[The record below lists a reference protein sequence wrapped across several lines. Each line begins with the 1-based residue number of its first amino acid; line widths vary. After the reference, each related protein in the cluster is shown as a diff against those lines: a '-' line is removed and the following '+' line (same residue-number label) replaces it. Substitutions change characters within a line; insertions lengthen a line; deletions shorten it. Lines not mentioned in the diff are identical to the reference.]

1 MGSSG
6 LLRLAVAVFV
16 FSFLAGLAGCSSSS
30 PVHTTSFPVPA
41 SISITPAPDLS
52 MEVGTN
58 QAFSPTIQS
67 STKTAITEP
76 VSYQSSNT
84 AVVTVSASG
93 LACAGSWDSLSNPT
107 ICTPGPVGVAQ
118 VAATAQGVSSPPTT
132 VYVHQHIDKVVVSLL
147 PIQNQPPPPNPCF
160 SVGQTADYQAT
171 AFSNGVDITASVG
184 VFTWQTLATNVAT
197 LNASLPSLLPGQV
210 QVTAKI
216 PGLTSLFATI
226 GTANSLP
233 INFITCPVQS
243 IQLAVTTSTSTSKT
257 ITPTVFDSL
266 GTQITGVPLTWSSS
280 ETGSVTVSSSGGAT
294 GSTAGGGATIIAS
307 CTPPTCNTGFLPS
320 LPIYPENVVNMV
332 LPTTQSANA
341 TVYVSTTSCGTTDGC
356 ISTVVPITAP
366 ANTVGNFTPL
376 PATPNSLVF
385 NGQGSTAYLGT
396 NSGLLG
402 TVGLALLTTSTNSVN
417 QLVSVPGK
425 VLAVSPDGS
434 KVIISD
440 TSAEDGPNHVF
451 VLDTTTNTSPT
462 FQIAGATA
470 AAFSPDSLKANNVA
484 GSNLYIYSQVDGL
497 RTIVLPAPANDASF
511 LSEGAFAYVAGGAPS
526 SVTVWRTCDNGR
538 ADTIDSIQGLLATP
552 TFIQTLPGAAKLLP
566 SDSPNTF
573 HLLALAPPDI
583 DIISVNTTPSG
594 CTPPVIDGP
603 VAAFNLGQ
611 GNFVPK
617 QLIVSQDG
625 STAYMIASNL
635 SSILVFNIPAQ
646 TSSTITLVGDPIP
659 LSATLTP
666 DGTLLYVGANDGS
679 VHEVSTVAGG
689 DIHQITFPQGLCQN
703 TAGLPFPI
711 TCNPDLIAVKP

>member
-6 LLRLAVAVFV
+6 LLRLAVAVFI

-30 PVHTTSFPVPA
+30 PVHTTNYPVPA
-41 SISITPAPDLS
+41 SISITPAPYLS
-52 MEVGTN
+52 MEIGTN
-58 QAFSPTIQS
+58 QAFSPTVTS
-67 STKTAITEP
+67 STKTSITEP

-132 VYVHQHIDKVVVSLL
+132 VYVHQHIDQVVVSLL
-147 PIQNQPPPPNPCF
+147 PNQNQPPPPNPCF
-160 SVGQTADYQAT
+160 SVGQTANYQAT
-171 AFSNGVDITASVG
+171 AFSNGVDITSTVG
-184 VFTWQTLATNVAT
+184 VFTWQTLAANVAT
-197 LNASLPSLLPGQV
+197 LNASVPSLLPGQV

-243 IQLAVTTSTSTSKT
+243 IQLAVTTSTSTSET
-257 ITPTVFDSL
+257 ITPTVLDSL
-266 GTQITGVPLTWSSS
+266 GTQIVGVPLTWSSS
-280 ETGSVTVSSSGGAT
+280 EPGSVSVSSSGGAT
-294 GSTAGGGATIIAS
+294 GSTTGGGATIIAS

-332 LPTTQSANA
+332 LPTTQPANA

-376 PATPNSLVF
+376 PTTPNSLVF
-385 NGQGSTAYLGT
+385 NGDGSTGYLGT

-417 QLVSVPGK
+417 QLVTVPGK

-462 FQIAGATA
+462 FQITGATT
-470 AAFSPDSLKANNVA
+470 AAFSPDNLKAYIVA

-497 RTIVLPAPANDASF
+497 RTIALPAPANAASF

-538 ADTIDSIQGLLATP
+538 ADTIDSTQGLLATP

-566 SDSPNTF
+566 ADSPNTF

-594 CTPPVIDGP
+594 CTPPVTDGP

-646 TSSTITLVGDPIP
+646 TSSTISLVGNPIP

-679 VHEVSTVAGG
+679 VHEVSTLAGG
-689 DIHQITFPQGLCQN
+689 DIQQITFPQGLCQN